1 MVVLK
6 KESADRGGRGT
17 EATGEPPE
25 CSCKHDIINI
35 MITLDLNGPWI
46 LKRSDDPDNEI
57 KAFVPGC
64 NYLDLMREK
73 VIDDVFYGTNEMLYR
88 WVGEKDWI
96 YSRQF
101 TVDERVLERDFVFLS
116 ISGLDTIADIFIN
129 GVPVGRGKNAHADH
143 RFDIKE
149 HLLVGINEIVIFFHS
164 PVKYISEK
172 QRQDP
177 FPHNYNG
184 LTGFPHLRKPAYHFG
199 WDWGPIL
206 PPSGISGG
214 IQISAFKCGY
224 INDFVVRQQHF
235 RDRVRLDMSLETV
248 RSDDASNCELALLC
262 RISGPDG
269 REIFTRKMSFITD
282 RINWTVDIEHPEL
295 WYPNGYREV
304 ETQPLYRIEL
314 LLDDGGKTRDR
325 KKYTIGLRT
334 VELDR
339 SADRWG
345 QTFAFKV
352 NGMKI
357 FCRGANWIPTD
368 SFVTRTD
375 RARLERLVR
384 GMARAN
390 MNMVRVWG
398 GGYYGSEDFF
408 DLCDKY
414 GLLVWQDF
422 QFACA
427 PYPFYDR
434 DFLREV
440 FREVDDQVRR
450 LRHRASLALWCG
462 NNEIEVMSPSWM
474 IRRKFIRSTDEFF
487 YHELPQRLEKL
498 DPDTP
503 YWYGSPSGG
512 KHLQDVNSDN
522 VGDTHLW
529 NVWHG
534 LQPFSYYQRRMTR
547 FCSEFGFQSLPD
559 MDTIETFASRKDL
572 YMTSEVMNAHQKCAS
587 GNEIILYYMASQFFI
602 PAAFEDLIFVSQLI
616 QAESIKYA
624 VEHFRRNKGR
634 CNGALYWQLND
645 CWPVNSWSSIDYCG
659 KWKALHYHAK
669 RFNKPLALSFLHENR
684 QTEIHVYSERE
695 DAFEGFLR
703 WKIVGFDGAV
713 RERGTENIV
722 LKFDEVYTK
731 ILDTAPYF
739 KRESARNTVLFAGI
753 HDRDGREVAYN
764 TSLFSRERDLQL
776 GSPKIKKRLR
786 LEDGI
791 LYITLKSDTF
801 ARGVMLHMKGN
812 TAPFSDNFF
821 DLLKDEEKT
830 VSMEVGDDCHLK
842 ALQSGLT
849 IRSLNDVQR
858 KYSRFMEMLIRLK
871 IMLRPGNMARRIYY
885 KFL

>member
-1 MVVLK
+1 M
-6 KESADRGGRGT
+6 R
-17 EATGEPPE
+17 
-25 CSCKHDIINI
+25 
-35 MITLDLNGPWI
+35 
-46 LKRSDDPDNEI
+46 RSDEPDRKI
-57 KAFVPGC
+57 RARIPGC
-64 NYLDLMREK
+64 NYLDLMREG
-73 VIDDVFYGTNEMLYR
+73 IIEDVFHGANERLYR

-101 TVDERVLERDFVFLS
+101 TVDGRMLDHDFVFLS
-116 ISGLDTIADIFIN
+116 ISGLDTIADIHIN
-129 GVPVGRGKNAHADH
+129 GELVGRGKNAYVDH
-143 RFDIKE
+143 RFDIKGR
-149 HLLVGINEIVIFFHS
+149 LLAGVNEIIIYFHS
-164 PVKYISEK
+164 PVKYISAK

-177 FPHNYNG
+177 FPRNYNG

-199 WDWGPIL
+199 WDWGPLL

-214 IQISAFKCGY
+214 IHISAFKCGY
-224 INDFVVRQQHF
+224 INDFIVRQHHLE
-235 RDRVRLDMSLETV
+235 DRVRLDMSMETV
-248 RSDDASNCELALLC
+248 RSDDAPGCELALLC
-262 RISGPDG
+262 KISGPDG
-269 REIFTRKMSFITD
+269 REISTRKVSFTTD
-282 RINWTVDIEHPEL
+282 RVNWMMDIAHPEL

-314 LLDDGGKTRDR
+314 LLEDGGKTRDGR
-325 KKYTIGLRT
+325 QYTIGLRT

-339 SADRWG
+339 SDDRWG

-352 NGMKI
+352 NGRKF

-375 RARLERLVR
+375 AARLECLVR
-384 GMARAN
+384 DMARAN

-427 PYPFYDR
+427 PYPLHDH

-462 NNEIEVMSPSWM
+462 NNEIEMMSPAWM
-474 IRRKFIRSTDEFF
+474 IKRRFIKSTEEFF
-487 YHELPQRLEKL
+487 YHELPQRVGKL

-512 KHLQDVNSDN
+512 KHLRDVNSDD

-559 MDTIETFASRKDL
+559 IDTIETFAPPEDL
-572 YMTSEVMNAHQKCAS
+572 DMASEVMNAHQKCAS
-587 GNEIILYYMASQFFI
+587 GNETILYYMASQFLI
-602 PAAFEDLIFVSQLI
+602 PASFRDLIFVSQLI
-616 QAESIKYA
+616 QAESIKSA

-645 CWPVNSWSSIDYCG
+645 CWPVNSWSSIDYYG
-659 KWKALHYHAK
+659 RWKALHYYAR
-669 RFNKPLALSFLHENR
+669 RFNRPLALSFLQER
-684 QTEIHVYSERE
+684 RKTKICVYSEKE
-695 DAFEGFLR
+695 DVFEGFLG
-703 WKIVGFDGAV
+703 WKIVGFDGEVWA
-713 RERGTENIV
+713 RGTETLV
-722 LKFDEVYTK
+722 LKFDETYTK
-731 ILDTAPYF
+731 TLDTAPYF
-739 KRESARNTVLFAGI
+739 KPESAGKTVLFAGI
-753 HDRDGREVAYN
+753 YDKDGREVACN
-764 TSLFSRERDLQL
+764 TFLFTRERNLQL
-776 GSPKIKKRLR
+776 TSPKISRRLG
-786 LEDGI
+786 LEDGV
-791 LYITLKSDTF
+791 LSITLGSDTF
-801 ARGVMLHMKGN
+801 VRGVMLHMKGV

-830 VSMEVGDDCHLK
+830 VTMEVGDDYHPE

-858 KYSRFMEMLIRLK
+858 KYSRFVEMLIRLK
-871 IMLRPGNMARRIYY
+871 TMLRPGNMVRRIYY